1 MCSSRHAVVV
11 ILLLVACGPVPAV
24 LDAGIVLDAG
34 VGADGGAASD
44 GGAGQPDSGI
54 GMDAGNE
61 VDGGSPD
68 AGVDAGLRADAG
80 PVDAGLF
87 DAGTLDASVPTDA
100 GVMDGGPARGVLLGG
115 EGPLP
120 GPLGGVR
127 YSTPSGSGVTDA
139 LGRFD
144 YRVGEQVTFV
154 VGDVA
159 FRPVAGAA
167 LLSPFKLVARGTCL
181 SSTELEKA
189 LVLLLSLDEDAL
201 PATGTMLPAYPVAS
215 TTRPLSTLSLV
226 DVGMVIAQLI
236 PGRTPL
242 TPNEAVDRFMRQ
254 IDDEAWMEQSL
265 DTFAGAGA
273 LTRGQGVAANG
284 TGWIFSGTLSL
295 ERTDATFARQQV
307 SNLAIPTL
315 LALAGSDHIGDIDV
329 WNGTIYAP
337 IEDGRT
343 NYMSPKLVLFDAQNL
358 SAGMQYSIPRAL
370 QTAGVPWVAVN
381 GPAGHL
387 YFAEWNPTMQLNIF
401 SLSTVQLISSLPLRT
416 PTGVMVGR
424 VQGAKVFEGAL
435 YLATDD
441 ATKSL
446 FKMNLQTGTVQ
457 KLFSINTG
465 GGEQEG
471 VAFLTRADGTQ
482 LHTLNV
488 NSARNGSELRH
499 HRRTRLPLRL
509 QLCP

>member
-1 MCSSRHAVVV
+1 MRSSRHAVVAISLFV
-11 ILLLVACGPVPAV
+11 SCGPGAV
-24 LDAGIVLDAG
+24 APDAGLGADAG
-34 VGADGGAASD
+34 VVVDGGATSD
-44 GGAGQPDSGI
+44 GGAGQSDSGL
-54 GMDAGNE
+54 AT
-61 VDGGSPD
+61 D
-68 AGVDAGLRADAG
+68 AGVDAGPADAG
-80 PVDAGLF
+80 VVDAGLRPDGGAV
-87 DAGTLDASVPTDA
+87 DAGLLDAGALDASMPTDA
-100 GVMDGGPARGVLLGG
+100 GAPDGGPARGVLLGG

-120 GPLGGVR
+120 GPLVGVR
-127 YSTPSGSGVTDA
+127 YSTPSGSGLTDA
-139 LGRFD
+139 MGGFD

-159 FRPVAGAA
+159 FRPVTGAPM
-167 LLSPFKLVARGTCL
+167 LSPFKLVAPGTCV

-189 LVLLLSLDEDAL
+189 LVLLLSLDADAM
-201 PATGTMLPAYPVAS
+201 ASTGTTLPAYAVAPS
-215 TTRPLSTLSLV
+215 TRALSSLSLT
-226 DVGMVIAQLI
+226 DVATVIGQLI

-242 TPNEAVDRFMRQ
+242 SPNEAVDRFMRQ

-265 DTFAGAGA
+265 DTFSGAGA

-307 SNLAIPTL
+307 NNLAIPTL

-343 NYMSPKLVLFDAQNL
+343 NYMTPKLVLFDAQNL

-370 QTAGVPWVAVN
+370 QTEGVPWVAVN

-387 YFAEWNPTMQLNIF
+387 YFAEWDPTTQLNIF
-401 SLSTVQLISSLPLRT
+401 SLSTVQLISSLPLRP
-416 PTGVMVGR
+416 PTGVTVGR

-457 KLFSINTG
+457 KLFSIATT
-465 GGEQEG
+465 GEQEG
-471 VAFLTRADGTQ
+471 LAFSTRADGTQ

-488 NSARNGSELRH
+488 NSSTTGSELRH